1 MSKQLVTT
9 LSQEKAAAALA
20 RSYNI
25 LLSPVRLRSILA
37 TLSQRSDVG
46 TASKFDLHRII
57 NTLISEGYLGEA
69 IIKAMLVEKFFSERV
84 VAAFEIRANRS
95 RADFLTVNGITRSYE
110 IKSELDN
117 LTKLKKQAGDF
128 SRLFEYNYAVVDK
141 KHISKATEIL
151 PDNYGIYEVTFNE
164 IVLKKKAKRNNL
176 TDAASQLKL
185 FTKKELETYFDS
197 YRSLEHLLNSFS
209 PSEINSTFKKMLKH
223 RYEVRWNFVLSHK
236 KEILP
241 IDYQFF
247 FKNNILPSIIYEQ
260 PTKSP
265 H

>member
-1 MSKQLVTT
+1 MQRYIITT

-57 NTLISEGYLGEA
+57 NTLIFESYLGEA
-69 IIKAMLVEKFFSERV
+69 RIKAMLVDKFFSDRV

-95 RADFLTVNGITRSYE
+95 RADFLTVNGITCSYE

-117 LTKLKKQAGDF
+117 LMKLKKQADDF
-128 SRLFEYNYAVVDK
+128 SRLFEYNYVVVDK

-151 PDNYGIYEVTFNE
+151 PGNYGIYEVTFNG
-164 IVLKKKAKRNNL
+164 IKLKKKAQKNNQ

-197 YRSLEHLLNSFS
+197 YRSLEHALNSFS
-209 PSEINSTFKKMLKH
+209 PGEINAIFKKMLKH
-223 RYEVRWNFVLSHK
+223 RYEDRWNFVLNHK

-241 IDYQFF
+241 LDYQFF

-260 PTKSP
+260 PTSP
-265 H
+265 LR